1 MFLVFLALVAI
12 QCGEMLARLS
22 YTGELGDGEPFPRA
36 ASWARDPPPEG
47 GPGPGTQGGRT
58 VWRGGAQ
65 DTLARGLVGV

>member
-36 ASWARDPPPEG
+36 ASWARDPPEG
-47 GPGPGTQGGRT
+47 GPGPGTHGGKT
-58 VWRGGAQ
+58 VWRGG
-65 DTLARGLVGV
+65 LAIHWRGGS